1 MCGEG
6 ALCEMP
12 YSLRPAALATVAF
25 ALPISYNDPMHLRAL
40 SLGSRLPLALA
51 LGLAACGDP
60 ATTKSDAA
68 SDDTSI
74 AVDTADTADSVD
86 APATEA
92 TPTDITAVLSEYVST
107 VVIVRWH
114 TDIPTIGHVEFGE
127 PRGGEPFRLRTPNTE
142 PSTEHEVLLLGLY
155 ADTEFN
161 FRVVTDSSDSGGEAD
176 SQASRDLAITT
187 GSLPAGLFPLRVTG
201 EATSWSGYQV
211 LPLQGSS
218 YAIAVVD
225 AWGRY
230 VWWHLVEQEGNLMR
244 GVLSVDGKSM
254 VYLLAGPQNH
264 LEESKIVRVSLDGG
278 TVVEEVVE
286 GADHDFTELPDGT
299 LAVVVVERGADPGRT
314 ADTIV
319 EISPTGQRT
328 KVWSAWDSWSPATF
342 PSDPNGNW
350 THANAID
357 YVAADDSYY
366 FGMKNLGGMVKIDR
380 ASGEVL
386 WAINGVL
393 NEFTFTD
400 GSNGL
405 ELCHQFEVQDDGHIL
420 FFENGDRRGYSLVR
434 EVEVDVDSRTAT
446 PTWEFNHNPPL
457 MVFAKGDVHRFEDG
471 NVQVVWSTSGEI
483 QNVTPE
489 GDVTWQL
496 NLDLGQVVT
505 FVQIVDSFYGP

>member
-1 MCGEG
+1 MH
-6 ALCEMP
+6 LRSLP
-12 YSLRPAALATVAF
+12 LRPATL
-25 ALPISYNDPMHLRAL
+25 
-40 SLGSRLPLALA
+40 LPLVLLA
-51 LGLAACGDP
+51 LGLTGCVTPSNTKADD
-60 ATTKSDAA
+60 ATDSNGSTDSTD
-68 SDDTSI
+68 ST
-74 AVDTADTADSVD
+74 DTAD

-92 TPTDITAVLSEYVST
+92 TPTDITAVLSDYVST

-114 TDIPTIGHVEFGE
+114 TDVPTIGHVEFGE
-127 PRGGEPFRLRTPNTE
+127 PRGAEPFRLRTSNTE
-142 PSTEHEVLLLGLY
+142 ASTEHEVLLLGLY
-155 ADTEFN
+155 AATEFN
-161 FRVVTDSSDSGGEAD
+161 FRVVTDSSESGGEAD
-176 SQASRDLAITT
+176 SQASPDLSITT

-201 EATSWSGYQV
+201 QATSWSGYQV

-254 VYLLAGPQNH
+254 VYLLAGPQNQ
-264 LEESKIVRVSLDGG
+264 LEESKVVRVSLDGG
-278 TVVEEVVE
+278 TVVEELVA

-299 LAVVVVERGADPGRT
+299 LAVVVVEPGGNPGQT

-319 EISPTGQRT
+319 EISPSGQRT
-328 KVWSAWDSWSPATF
+328 KVWSAWDSWDSTMLPG
-342 PSDPNGNW
+342 DPNGNW

-357 YVAADDSYY
+357 YIPEEDAYY

-380 ASGEVL
+380 PSGEVL

-400 GSNGL
+400 GSDGL
-405 ELCHQFEVQDDGHIL
+405 EMCHQFQVQDDGRIL
-420 FFENGDRRGYSLVR
+420 FFENGDRRGYSKVR
-434 EVEVDVDSRTAT
+434 ELQVDVDNRTAT
-446 PTWEFNHNPPL
+446 PTWEYTHDPSL

-489 GDVTWQL
+489 GDITWQL

-505 FVQIVDSFYGP
+505 FVQVVDSFYGP